1 MHKKLNQQ
9 MHINLLDPNTISR
22 ELLIFLQYIPQLQYE
37 RDMLV
42 NT

>member
-22 ELLIFLQYIPQLQYE
+22 ELIFLQYIPQLQYE